1 MSGHS
6 KWSTIKHKKAKEDSK
21 RGKIFTKLI
30 KEITIAAK
38 LGGGDPAANP
48 KLRLLLDKAKEINM
62 PQENATRAIKR
73 GLGQLPGQAYE
84 RHIYEGYGPGNI
96 AIIVEV
102 LTDNKNRAIADLRHL
117 FSKKGGVVAENG
129 AVSWMFN
136 RLGVIKVSTN
146 NLNNLTEDILL
157 EQLLDYDIKDINIDQ
172 ENNIATIICDSKAL
186 EQVKQAIQNLNYKV
200 EQAEIEWVA
209 ENNLEI
215 NNKEEEE
222 KAYDFLNALEDL
234 DDVQN
239 VYTNLA

>member
-21 RGKIFTKLI
+21 RGKVFTKLI
-30 KEITIAAK
+30 KEISIAAK
-38 LGGGDPAANP
+38 LGGGDSMANP
-48 KLRLLLDKAKEINM
+48 RLRLLLEKAKDINM
-62 PQENATRAIKR
+62 PQENASRAIKR

-84 RHIYEGYGPGNI
+84 SYMYEGYGPGNI

-117 FSKKGGVVAENG
+117 FSKKGGAIAENG

-136 RLGVIKVSTN
+136 RLGVIRASSSNT
-146 NLNNLTEDILL
+146 NNLTEDFLI
-157 EQLLDYDIKDINIDQ
+157 ENLLDYDIKDININKED
-172 ENNIATIICDSKAL
+172 NIATVICDSKSL
-186 EQVKQAIQNLNYKV
+186 EEVKQAIQNLDYKIDH
-200 EQAEIEWVA
+200 AEIEWVA
-209 ENNLEI
+209 KDNLEI
-215 NNKEEEE
+215 NKVDEEQ
-222 KAYDFLNALEDL
+222 AYDFLNTLEDL